1 MRTWLYFN
9 GMDVWG
15 FGKIATLRNLSS
27 ILWVILSSSGGS
39 STWFNSGV
47 AALEL
52 LKLGWL
58 RIWPGVPGHLR
69 GQQILGLQTP
79 PWIGQWQNLA
89 LRRLHKRTQFSP
101 CYSWCVV
108 CTVSHNGL
116 FVPGGRILVF
126 GKMIIL
132 IVYLVANNSFGKK
145 IILIVYLFTRW
156 QNNSKTKKN

>member
-1 MRTWLYFN
+1 MQSNPETSPEIWKR
-9 GMDVWG
+9 WG
-15 FGKIATLRNLSS
+15 HDYILMEWMSEVLGKLPPWGTCPASCGWSS
-27 ILWVILSSSGGS
+27 APQEAPPPGLIQEDA
-39 STWFNSGV
+39 GV
-47 AALEL
+47 EL
-52 LKLGWL
+52 LKLVWL

-132 IVYLVANNSFGKK
+132 IVYLVSNNSFGKK
-145 IILIVYLFTRW
+145 LFW
-156 QNNSKTKKN
+156 